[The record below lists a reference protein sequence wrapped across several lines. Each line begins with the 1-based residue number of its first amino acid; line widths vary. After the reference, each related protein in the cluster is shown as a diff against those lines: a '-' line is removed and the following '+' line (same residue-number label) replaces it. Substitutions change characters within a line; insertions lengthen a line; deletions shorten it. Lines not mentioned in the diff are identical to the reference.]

1 MFFFAAY
8 KQLPDSAYA
17 ARDNA
22 PIDLFPK
29 LAYEPKLLIER
40 TQQIQ
45 LPKDRLPGKVYTVH
59 AQIIQKIDILGT
71 CAHNT

>member
-1 MFFFAAY
+1 MSRFIAPRKPGEQATRKLPLPKDDRIPHVFFFAAY

-29 LAYEPKLLIER
+29 LA
-40 TQQIQ
+40 
-45 LPKDRLPGKVYTVH
+45 
-59 AQIIQKIDILGT
+59 
-71 CAHNT
+71 